1 MGIQK
6 RKIWAGTIISLLL
19 SAVAVHPA
27 IAEAPSELEATQLQ
41 SGTNTLKPVTGTIT
55 SIVDELVTLETRS
68 GTTQQISIKREDLSR
83 LDLQRGMYIAALL
96 DSRNTARNVSI
107 IKDNIALRAIT
118 PIDSTGGGDT
128 ISGEEQVIQQRG
140 EDKLPSLD
148 ATKKLSRE

>member
-19 SAVAVHPA
+19 SIVAVHPA
-27 IAEAPSELEATQLQ
+27 IAESPSEPEATQLH

-55 SIVDELVTLETRS
+55 SIIDELVTLETRS
-68 GTTQQISIKREDLSR
+68 GTTQQISIKREDISR

-107 IKDNIALRAIT
+107 IKDNIASRAIT
-118 PIDSTGGGDT
+118 STDSRRGGDT
-128 ISGEEQVIQQRG
+128 ISGEEQVIPQRG

>member
-19 SAVAVHPA
+19 SIVAVHPA
-27 IAEAPSELEATQLQ
+27 IAEAPADPEASQLH

-118 PIDSTGGGDT
+118 PIDSTGGRDT
-128 ISGEEQVIQQRG
+128 ISGEEQVTPQRRA
-140 EDKLPSLD
+140 DKLPTLHP
-148 ATKKLSRE
+148 TKKLNR